1 MHCLFNRGLCK
12 ALALMQHI
20 QSPLK
25 GMQQLYVHV
34 FLFFFNNPPGLI
46 QVNIPYVNTNQ
57 CWLLSVSRAF
67 SQLTTSSFS
76 KQVSL
81 GEVFHK
87 VSVICMEIH
96 KWICWRT
103 WRAWQIKKK
112 KDGKKP
118 NRVLWSCFI
127 GAVHWYTGVRIFAN
141 EDKINRCYS
150 ETSME
155 QSFTVFFRLTYIR
168 FNYCCLFFPFEREQ
182 TTAYQVT

>member
-25 GMQQLYVHV
+25 GMQQLCVHV
-34 FLFFFNNPPGLI
+34 FFLFFFLNNPPGLI

-112 KDGKKP
+112 KRWKKTQQSSVILLYWCCTLIHWCAYLCKWRQNKP
-118 NRVLWSCFI
+118 LLLRNQY
-127 GAVHWYTGVRIFAN
+127 GAVF
-141 EDKINRCYS
+141 YS
-150 ETSME
+150 M
-155 QSFTVFFRLTYIR
+155 L
-168 FNYCCLFFPFEREQ
+168 
-182 TTAYQVT
+182 